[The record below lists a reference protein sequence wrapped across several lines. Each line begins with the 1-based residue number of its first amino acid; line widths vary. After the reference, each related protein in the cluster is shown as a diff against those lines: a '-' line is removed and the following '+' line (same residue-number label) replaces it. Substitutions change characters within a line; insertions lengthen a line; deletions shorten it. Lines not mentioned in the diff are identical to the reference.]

1 MVVKSIR
8 SKSYRWDTFFHW
20 LDFTLNLCVFF
31 FKDGES
37 YVCASTDQFKKLEY
51 NKCVGTTAMRRSRIT
66 YGQGA
71 ICREASMISGLDHWK
86 ERRSKNHVNNNSN
99 GLSSSGYGAA
109 VANGGD
115 SSPRWAEY
123 MKPRLITIIRN
134 GSRPRKAV
142 RLLLNKKTA
151 FTYEQVD
158 STFCIITETHLFK
171 SKLLQYPHSYMFIFF
186 SEGIERYNGGNPT
199 RFRNRSETVHSRW
212 ETGTI
217 SLKNVLLL

>member
-1 MVVKSIR
+1 
-8 SKSYRWDTFFHW
+8 
-20 LDFTLNLCVFF
+20 
-31 FKDGES
+31 
-37 YVCASTDQFKKLEY
+37 
-51 NKCVGTTAMRRSRIT
+51 MRRSRIT

-109 VANGGD
+109 VVSGGD

-142 RLLLNKKTA
+142 RLLLNRKTA

-158 STFCIITETHLFK
+158 TLFLSETHLSSLNFN
-171 SKLLQYPHSYMFIFF
+171 YPNSYLFNFT
-186 SEGIERYNGGNPT
+186 GIERYNGSNPT
-199 RFRNRSETVHSRW
+199 RFRNRSKTVHSRW
-212 ETGTI
+212 ETGNNI
-217 SLKNVLLL
+217 SLKLAIATQTHPSFL

>member
-1 MVVKSIR
+1 
-8 SKSYRWDTFFHW
+8 
-20 LDFTLNLCVFF
+20 
-31 FKDGES
+31 
-37 YVCASTDQFKKLEY
+37 
-51 NKCVGTTAMRRSRIT
+51 MRRSRIT

-151 FTYEQVD
+151 FTYEQVGN
-158 STFCIITETHLFK
+158 TFCLTESHLL
-171 SKLLQYPHSYMFIFF
+171 SQLLQYRNSNLLIFF
-186 SEGIERYNGGNPT
+186 TGIERYNGGNPT

-212 ETGTI
+212 ETGKI
-217 SLKNVLLL
+217 YFKNLQLLKAHPLFSYKRKLLIVELSDV

>member
-1 MVVKSIR
+1 
-8 SKSYRWDTFFHW
+8 
-20 LDFTLNLCVFF
+20 
-31 FKDGES
+31 
-37 YVCASTDQFKKLEY
+37 
-51 NKCVGTTAMRRSRIT
+51 MRRSRIT

-86 ERRSKNHVNNNSN
+86 ERRSKNQANNNSN
-99 GLSSSGYGAA
+99 GLSSNGAA
-109 VANGGD
+109 MANGGD

-158 STFCIITETHLFK
+158 NAFHLITESHL
-171 SKLLQYPHSYMFIFF
+171 SSP
-186 SEGIERYNGGNPT
+186 
-199 RFRNRSETVHSRW
+199 RF
-212 ETGTI
+212 
-217 SLKNVLLL
+217 NVLIACLFSFRY